1 MTLVIDDG
9 PGASWTAKVDQYIAG
24 AYWIVW
30 EQSGSSSNTYSVNL
44 AKGYQYAISVSVPSG
59 CTASGSPEALGSL
72 FTATNSFTETVTITC
87 QSTTPP
93 PPPPPSTYG
102 CFLTVSGQ
110 TNPSGIATV
119 SVNPTSAFVPSGQTQ
134 SIIATAPLS
143 SGGSN
148 SWYEFTGW
156 SDNFNGQGSLS
167 ETSQK
172 ISGGY
177 AYSTW
182 QYACPSGLTS
192 NVTATAI
199 IIANYVHDYITLSGP
214 TTISEGTTTAQYTL
228 TWNVDPGSADNVQWS
243 ASVVSYMNPAQ
254 YEVSATL
261 YYTEYGAQSSGGS
274 QLTAT
279 LTCNYGEAVLQNVSV
294 TSQSPTGNSD
304 TATVYIEWYCQVN
317 KGPPPQ

>member
-1 MTLVIDDG
+1 V
-9 PGASWTAKVDQYIAG
+9 
-24 AYWIVW
+24 
-30 EQSGSSSNTYSVNL
+30 
-44 AKGYQYAISVSVPSG
+44 
-59 CTASGSPEALGSL
+59 
-72 FTATNSFTETVTITC
+72 
-87 QSTTPP
+87 
-93 PPPPPSTYG
+93 
-102 CFLTVSGQ
+102 
-110 TNPSGIATV
+110 NPSGTV
-119 SVNPTSAFVPSGQTQ
+119 FVPSGQTQ
-134 SIIATAPLS
+134 GIGATASLS
-143 SGGSN
+143 SGGSSN
-148 SWYEFTGW
+148 WYEFDYW
-156 SDNFNGQGSLS
+156 SDSLSGSGSLS
-167 ETSQK
+167 E
-172 ISGGY
+172 ISSWTGGGN

-228 TWNVDPGSADNVQWS
+228 TWNVAPGSADNVQWS

-261 YYTEYGAQSSGGS
+261 YYTEYGAQSSGGA

-279 LTCNYGEAVLQNVSV
+279 LTCNYGEAVLQNVSIYP
-294 TSQSPTGNSD
+294 QSPTGNSD